1 MDRGGWW
8 GTVQVVMNT
17 TQHLNNNNVKLV
29 STYLELDDLYK
40 HGFSIFIPF
49 TFIKKLYPE
58 TQSVIHECLD
68 KNGSHYLE
76 VLYIKQVL
84 SRNGLMDTWLDSGE
98 NWRKI

>member
-1 MDRGGWW
+1 MD
-8 GTVQVVMNT
+8 T
-17 TQHLNNNNVKLV
+17 TQRLNNNNNVKLV

-40 HGFSIFIPF
+40 HGFSILFIPF

-76 VLYIKQVL
+76 VYI
-84 SRNGLMDTWLDSGE
+84 
-98 NWRKI
+98 